1 MNRYQDLNW
10 RKEFGKRLKKTR
22 RASGI
27 SRQESFAKEVAVSPH
42 TVSMYERGEVSPK
55 AEIVVKMAKALN
67 CTTDYLL
74 LLEDSHNHERSDS
87 ETVTGVSSRSIKN
100 EKLIMD
106 TYATIEKTLESIRN
120 DVGVPAGQ
128 IESLVALLLALVDC
142 GCK

>member
-1 MNRYQDLNW
+1 MNRYRDLNW
-10 RKEFGKRLKKTR
+10 RQEFGKRLKKTR
-22 RASGI
+22 RASGF
-27 SRQESFAKEVAVSPH
+27 SQESLAKEAAVSFQA
-42 TVSMYERGEVSPK
+42 VGMYERGERTPN
-55 AEIVVKMAKALN
+55 AETVAKMAKALN
-67 CTTDYLL
+67 CTADYLL
-74 LLEDSHNHERSDS
+74 LLDDSPNHERSDS

>member
-27 SRQESFAKEVAVSPH
+27 SRQESLAKEADVSFQAVG
-42 TVSMYERGEVSPK
+42 MYERGERSPN
-55 AEIVVKMAKALN
+55 AETVAKIAKALN
-67 CTTDYLL
+67 CTADYLL
-74 LLEDSHNHERSDS
+74 LLDDSPNHERSDS